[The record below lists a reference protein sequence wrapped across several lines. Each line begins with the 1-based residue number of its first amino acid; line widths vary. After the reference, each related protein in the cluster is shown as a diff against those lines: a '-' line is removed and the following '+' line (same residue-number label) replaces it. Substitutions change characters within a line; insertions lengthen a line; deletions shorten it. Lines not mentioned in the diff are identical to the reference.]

1 MTARRGVL
9 YEGLD
14 RGTEFASGSWLI
26 RCGATSH
33 REELRHHLP
42 GDLLLRQVRRLR
54 PANLL
59 VCQDPAT
66 VDNHALRELTE
77 LLHLESPRRPLSSPV
92 EAVWDGAALHGLT
105 LEDRLDLISWVDAS
119 LRIDGHWI
127 SVACD
132 HFGTNPAWGSPLSPE
147 EVVGYFCPAY
157 QVVHQEQLGIG
168 TGPHR
173 MHFSTLVF
181 RKRAAIER
189 AQLDLDVHREIQ
201 DVAARRRA
209 HEGLVVPQ
217 ESNVA
222 VGSPRPVYSRRT
234 HRAKDS

>member
-54 PANLL
+54 PATLL
-59 VCQDPAT
+59 VCNDSFH
-66 VDNHALRELTE
+66 VDHEALRELTQPIWME
-77 LLHLESPRRPLSSPV
+77 HPRSPLSAPV
-92 EAVWDGAALHGLT
+92 AAVWDGAALHGIP
-105 LEDRLDLISWVDAS
+105 LEDRLDLISWVDAW
-119 LRIDGHWI
+119 LHVGGHWI

-132 HFGTNPAWGSPLSPE
+132 HFGTDPAWGSPLSPE

-168 TGPHR
+168 TGLHR
-173 MHFSTLVF
+173 MQFSTLVF

-189 AQLDLDVHREIQ
+189 AQLDLDVHRAIEDI
-201 DVAARRRA
+201 AARRRA
-209 HEGLVVPQ
+209 HEGLVTPP
-217 ESNVA
+217 EGNA
-222 VGSPRPVYSRRT
+222 ATPSPRSVNPGSSSST
-234 HRAKDS
+234 GS